1 MTSDEK
7 VAIGDRILL
16 LKRGSDFDYNQI
28 RALTAEEVQ
37 DIDYLRAEVILN
49 LYQFIMQSFKIQH
62 KAKEEV
68 DKGDG
73 SGSDIVI
80 LTIDNKAQQLY
91 DCLTDADIDENA
103 TELFAGDVVVVT
115 NVLRDFF
122 FTCSKWGEGGA
133 QDGTREWIEQFQEIK
148 FSNMLVR

>member
-1 MTSDEK
+1 M
-7 VAIGDRILL
+7 
-16 LKRGSDFDYNQI
+16 
-28 RALTAEEVQ
+28 
-37 DIDYLRAEVILN
+37 
-49 LYQFIMQSFKIQH
+49 
-62 KAKEEV
+62 
-68 DKGDG
+68 
-73 SGSDIVI
+73 I

-133 QDGTREWIEQFQEIK
+133 QDGTREWIEQFQKIK